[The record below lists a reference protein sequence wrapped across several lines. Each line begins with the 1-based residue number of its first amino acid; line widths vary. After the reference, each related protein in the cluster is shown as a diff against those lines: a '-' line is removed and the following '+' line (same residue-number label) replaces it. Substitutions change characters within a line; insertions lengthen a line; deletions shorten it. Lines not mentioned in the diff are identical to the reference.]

1 MMEARTR
8 LSVCRLGTVVGLL
21 LATAVYA
28 GEAPDVL
35 ELVGLQGDVSEQ
47 ELDSTRGRQDIF
59 NAQISEIIENAYLS
73 HTSANGARTGDN
85 LISGDALSGLAGFST
100 VIQNTGNNVII
111 QDSLI
116 LNVSVRQ

>member
-47 ELDSTRGRQDIF
+47 ELERTRGREDIF
-59 NAQISEIIENAYLS
+59 NA
-73 HTSANGARTGDN
+73 
-85 LISGDALSGLAGFST
+85 
-100 VIQNTGNNVII
+100 
-111 QDSLI
+111 
-116 LNVSVRQ
+116 